1 MSKRILI
8 VDDEASVLF
17 VLCDALAR
25 LGDHCEIVAA
35 SKGREALGQAKTKA
49 FDLVITDIRLP
60 DIDGIELTKNIMT
73 LHPDTSF
80 IWITAY
86 GCWEVRS
93 EAAKLGV
100 PYCLDKPVE
109 VGEIRQMARD
119 VLDNTRAE
127 AQ

>member
-17 VLCDALAR
+17 ILHDALAR
-25 LGDHCEIVAA
+25 LGGHYEIVTA
-35 SKGREALGQAKTKA
+35 SKGREALGKVEAKA

-60 DIDGIELTKNIMT
+60 DIGGVELTRNVME
-73 LHPDTSF
+73 LHPHTSF

-86 GCWEVRS
+86 SCREIRS

-109 VGEIRQMARD
+109 VGDIRQLARE
-119 VLDNTRAE
+119 VLDNAGAGIR
-127 AQ
+127 